1 MSTSFAPL
9 VPLPLILTLGGVG
22 ALFILVMLV
31 TRQRGALLRAAALG
45 ALLLALLNPVMR
57 HETRRPETDIA
68 LVVTDMSDSQKVGD
82 RAAQA
87 AHAREA
93 LKEKI
98 AKDPSLELRDIE
110 LARDED
116 GTLIFGPLTRALSD
130 VPPDRLAGVVLITD
144 GEIHDVPADPKTLPF
159 HAPVHALITGS
170 HKERDRKLTVI
181 RAPVFGIVGEP
192 VTLTVEVDDLGAPPA
207 PGATAELRISV
218 DGELR
223 ETRAATIGA
232 QEDIALKL
240 EHGGQNIIEVE
251 AEPGPDELTLLNNRA
266 VVSTNGVR
274 DRLRVLLVTGEP
286 HAGERTWRNL
296 LKADP
301 SVDLV
306 HFTILRPPEKQDGT
320 PIDELS
326 LIAFPTRELFEDKLN
341 EFDLIIFDR
350 YRRLGVL
357 PLVYLSNVA
366 DYVERGGALLDAAG
380 PAFATGMSLY
390 RTPLA
395 AVLPAQ
401 PTGEVVE
408 EGFKATLTDEGERH
422 PVTAGL
428 PGANATVTSEPTW
441 GRWFRLLDSEAN
453 SGATLM
459 TGARGSPAL
468 VLDHVGEGRVAQL
481 LSDESWLWARGFEG
495 GGPQAELLRRLAHWL
510 MKEPELEEEDL
521 HGSIKGGV
529 LTITRRTMA
538 AAPAPVTV
546 TRPDGSTKTV
556 TLAEKSPGLFT
567 GTMDA
572 PDIGLYRLEDGKL
585 TGVAAGGPL
594 NPREYSDIRATDEV
608 LAPVIKASGGGALWV
623 EDLTGGVPDLHRVGK
638 GRVAAGAGWIGLR
651 QNGVSQLVDVSQ
663 RPLLPA
669 ALVLL
674 LIAVLIAGAW
684 LRESR

>member
-1 MSTSFAPL
+1 M
-9 VPLPLILTLGGVG
+9 
-22 ALFILVMLV
+22 
-31 TRQRGALLRAAALG
+31 
-45 ALLLALLNPVMR
+45 
-57 HETRRPETDIA
+57 
-68 LVVTDMSDSQKVGD
+68 
-82 RAAQA
+82 
-87 AHAREA
+87 
-93 LKEKI
+93 
-98 AKDPSLELRDIE
+98 RDIE
-110 LARDED
+110 LARNED
-116 GTLIFGPLTRALSD
+116 GTLIFGPLTRTLSD
-130 VPPDRLAGVVLITD
+130 VPPDRLAGVIMITD
-144 GEIHDVPADPKTLPF
+144 GEVHDVPDDPATLPI
-159 HAPVHALITGS
+159 HAPIHALITGS
-170 HKERDRKLTVI
+170 RTERDRKLTVI

-192 VTLTVEVDDLGAPPA
+192 VTLTVRVDDLGTPERD
-207 PGATAELRISV
+207 GETAKLQVSV
-218 DGELR
+218 DGQLR
-223 ETRAATIGA
+223 ETRDATIGTDETIELTL
-232 QEDIALKL
+232 Q
-240 EHGGQNIIEVE
+240 HGGQNVIEVE
-251 AEPGPDELTLLNNRA
+251 AEPGPAELTLLNNRA
-266 VVSTNGVR
+266 VISTSGVR

-428 PGANATVTSEPTW
+428 PGANKTVTDEPTW
-441 GRWFRLLDSEAN
+441 GRWFRLLDAEAT

-521 HGSIKGGV
+521 QGAVRGGL

-538 AAPAPVTV
+538 STPEPVTV
-546 TRPDGSTKTV
+546 TLPDGSTRQV
-556 TLAEKSPGLFT
+556 TLNAQSPGLFT
-567 GTMDA
+567 ATLDA
-572 PDIGLYRLEDGKL
+572 PQIGLYRLEDGKL
-585 TGVAAGGPL
+585 TSVAAGGPL
-594 NPREYSDIRATDEV
+594 NPREYADIRASDAL
-608 LAPVIKASGGGALWV
+608 LAPVVKASGGGAVWL
-623 EDLTGGVPDLHRVGK
+623 EALNDGAPEIRRVGK
-638 GRVAAGAGWIGLR
+638 GRLAAGANWIGLR
-651 QNGVSQLVDVSQ
+651 ENGVSQLMDVSQ
-663 RPLLPA
+663 RALFPPA
-669 ALVLL
+669 VALVLVA
-674 LIAVLIAGAW
+674 LILGAAW